1 MIIVRMSTAEATPT
15 TKIQRPSTKV
25 LFSFHF
31 FALIRNL
38 ACIAVWVTRR
48 YGRKKCCCCHS
59 AGQQERTRKKKL
71 LYGGNSFLWLELAAE
86 KFNAFLWFLLGFG
99 IFVLVIIDHTL

>member
-1 MIIVRMSTAEATPT
+1 MHCGLGYKALRKE
-15 TKIQRPSTKV
+15 KV
-25 LFSFHF
+25 LLLPFSGP
-31 FALIRNL
+31 
-38 ACIAVWVTRR
+38 TR
-48 YGRKKCCCCHS
+48 
-59 AGQQERTRKKKL
+59 ENEKKKL